1 MVNDL
6 KYIYTQEC
14 GVATNVQPKDYSK
27 QIHILGH
34 LGKVILCIFSFY
46 AYSCVKH
53 GDQPLHFFPYNIWT
67 QKNCKIKK
75 NSEHLL
81 YYGCI
86 FNYNTIGCGIDSSP
100 TTWLWYCQKT
110 VHKSNLWFWKY
121 NHENHHF
128 KRYHTKIVGP
138 LSSLQ

>member
-1 MVNDL
+1 MFLVNDL

-75 NSEHLL
+75 ISEHLL
-81 YYGCI
+81 YYGWI
-86 FNYNTIGCGIDSSP
+86 FNYNVIGCGIDRNGCGTARKWCINQIYISENTRNSSIL
-100 TTWLWYCQKT
+100 T
-110 VHKSNLWFWKY
+110 KSIPQPK
-121 NHENHHF
+121 
-128 KRYHTKIVGP
+128 
-138 LSSLQ
+138 